1 MSINYRPVQDVGS
14 SQPVIVKSATDFG
27 RDFDFHLLVQARNQ
41 IGISDCQL
49 EQDKIPTKKIPIE
62 RRIMTTLDFVKVHFC

>member
-49 EQDKIPTKKIPIE
+49 EQKIKYQQK
-62 RRIMTTLDFVKVHFC
+62 RFRSSVG